1 MSIINVEKYGKYI
14 RTLELVIEGP
24 EESEKWMHRFELCNG
39 LQYLSLS
46 VVVASGAL
54 CKLPHCVRFSHLK
67 QFGIILYQWEG
78 IGLERDDLNIDWFD
92 MVPSTCDFGIEI
104 ECSPLLDQFS
114 LNLLKKHPKTT

>member
-1 MSIINVEKYGKYI
+1 M
-14 RTLELVIEGP
+14 
-24 EESEKWMHRFELCNG
+24 
-39 LQYLSLS
+39 
-46 VVVASGAL
+46 
-54 CKLPHCVRFSHLK
+54 RFSHLK

-78 IGLERDDLNIDWFD
+78 IGLEHDDLNIDWFD